1 MRGSIRT
8 FTGLFIMIIAG
19 SSFDNAPVDDLPLI
33 LLIAVVGGL
42 IANSGVK
49 AMKGLK

>member
-8 FTGLFIMIIAG
+8 FTGLFMMIVAG
-19 SSFDNAPVDDLPLI
+19 SSTDNAPVEDLPLI
-33 LLIAVVGGL
+33 LLIAVIGAL
-42 IANSGVK
+42 IANSGVI

>member
-8 FTGLFIMIIAG
+8 FVGLFILIVAG
-19 SSFDNAPVDDLPLI
+19 SSTDNASVDQLPYI
-33 LLIAVVGGL
+33 LLLAVIGGL
-42 IANSGVK
+42 IANSGVM